1 MGNGAMTVGATRGGL
16 RRLVK
21 SADVAV
27 RFAVITASRASLS
40 RSACLYAR
48 LLPRSFSFR
57 FCPPRSKLLPI
68 VPLIPLLAVDKNVT
82 DSRRSCSVGEDL
94 NKINVTAN

>member
-1 MGNGAMTVGATRGGL
+1 
-16 RRLVK
+16 
-21 SADVAV
+21 
-27 RFAVITASRASLS
+27 
-40 RSACLYAR
+40 
-48 LLPRSFSFR
+48 LPRSFSFR